1 MMKLFPL
8 LTALFCRFWNVI
20 RANGGY
26 IVIADEQR
34 SGSKGNTTFSRN
46 KGGAYARSRAT
57 PTNPNTNRQ
66 QAARSVF
73 GSRASAWNTLTE
85 VQRAQWDTYAE
96 THTTKNALGQDIHIS
111 GMSWYV
117 MLNSRLADAGSTLK
131 TTPPPTTAMAALTTM
146 TCTFTDEDTISV
158 AFTGTVS
165 GTGKIQLWQTPPGS
179 KGSSPNQKQS
189 RLVGYSALA
198 PTTPEAFE
206 SPFTMIDQQKS
217 VFFGRVMDSH
227 GQVSAFV
234 EDNEIY
240 NAP

>member
-1 MMKLFPL
+1 MKPFLIVAAMLGQCAAQAFRLF
-8 LTALFCRFWNVI
+8 
-20 RANGGY
+20 GY
-26 IVIADEQR
+26 IVVADEQR
-34 SGSKGNTTFSRN
+34 SGSKGNTTYSRN
-46 KGGAYARSRAT
+46 KGGAYARGRAT

-73 GSRASAWNTLTE
+73 GSRASAWNTLTSI
-85 VQRAQWDTYAE
+85 QRAQWDTYAE
-96 THTTKNALGQDIHIS
+96 THTIKNALGQDIHIS

-131 TTPPPTTAMAALTTM
+131 TTPPPTTAMGALETM
-146 TCTFTDEDTISV
+146 TVTFTDADTLSV

-179 KGSSPNQKQS
+179 QGSSPNQKQS

-198 PTTPEAFE
+198 PTTPTAFE
-206 SPFTMIDQQKS
+206 SPFVMIDKQKS
-217 VFFGRVMDSH
+217 VFFARVMDSH
-227 GQVSAFV
+227 GQVSSFV

-240 NAP
+240 IAP